1 MNVREYELM
10 NQLEDT
16 HWWYTGL
23 RGFLSA
29 IFLKYNSLLPNKPI
43 LLDVGCGTGANIK
56 HFTNFFPGGT
66 FSGFDTNPIS
76 LRNSKVKN
84 PKADIY
90 ESSIKNPEL
99 KHKNYDLITI
109 IDVLYTTG
117 VENSLDGL
125 RKIVNHL
132 KAEGII
138 IIHNP
143 AYQWLYSEH
152 DKAVHTLERYTHK
165 DMINLCKRI
174 GLRPVLVSY
183 RNFFLFPLLVL
194 HRMPRYFFKRA
205 KIDIPNSDLKSSS
218 KFLNKFFSILMKI
231 ENITLRLN
239 ISYPWGSSIFVVAC
253 KKC

>member
-1 MNVREYELM
+1 MKESEYELM
-10 NQLEDT
+10 NHLEDT
-16 HWWYTGL
+16 HWWYNGL

-29 IFLKYNSLLPNKPI
+29 IFLKYKGLLPNELT

-76 LRNSKVKN
+76 LRNSKIKN

-99 KHKNYDLITI
+99 KHNYYDLITI

-125 RKIVNHL
+125 RKIVKHL

-143 AYQWLYSEH
+143 AYPWLYSEH
-152 DKAVHTLERYTHK
+152 DEAVHTLERYTHN
-165 DMINLCKRI
+165 DMIKLCKRI
-174 GLRPVLVSY
+174 GLRPVLISY
-183 RNFFLFPLLVL
+183 RNFFLLPLLVL
-194 HRMPRYFFKRA
+194 HRMPRYFLKKG
-205 KIDIPNSDLKSSS
+205 KIDNPISDLESSN
-218 KFLNKFFSILMKI
+218 KFLNKFLSMLMKM
-231 ENITLRLN
+231 ENRILRFN

>member
-1 MNVREYELM
+1 MNEKEYELM

-16 HWWYTGL
+16 HWWYIGL

-29 IFLKYNSLLPNKPI
+29 IFLKYKSLLPNKPN

-76 LRNSKVKN
+76 LRNSKIKN

-117 VENSLDGL
+117 VENSIDGL
-125 RKIVNHL
+125 RRIVNHL

-143 AYQWLYSEH
+143 AYPWLYSEH
-152 DKAVHTLERYTHK
+152 DKAVHTLERYTHN
-165 DMINLCKRI
+165 DMIKLCKRI
-174 GLRPVLVSY
+174 GLRPVLISY
-183 RNFFLFPLLVL
+183 RNFFLLPLLVL
-194 HRMPRYFFKRA
+194 HRMPRYFLKRG
-205 KIDIPNSDLKSSS
+205 KIYNPNSDLKSSN
-218 KFLNKFFSILMKI
+218 KILNKFLSTLMKI
-231 ENITLRLN
+231 ENIILRFN